1 MTRHAALA
9 LALAFTGCD
18 LPAPDEDEPF
28 TPLPDDA
35 CPDGTEA
42 TTDGALSLTQVFVG
56 GGPVYLDYTPGPLR
70 DGEAG
75 TCVAQNGTAAQWA
88 LLVGEERVGTLFV
101 QVPGAGA
108 WTLPDAD
115 VRLSWTLQAGD
126 AVGLGGA
133 WEVFD
138 TGTLTAAVSAAPA
151 GLGLRAEGV
160 RAVSDEGVTLYAD
173 WTATAGPGGA
183 LP

>member
-1 MTRHAALA
+1 MTPRAALAALA
-9 LALAFTGCD
+9 LAACD
-18 LPAPDEDEPF
+18 LPETDDGDTF

-42 TTDGALSLTQVFVG
+42 TPAGSLSLTQVFVG
-56 GGPVYLDYTPGPLR
+56 GGPVYLDHSPGPLR
-70 DGEAG
+70 TGEAG

-88 LLVGEERVGTLFV
+88 LLVDEARVGTLFV
-101 QVPGAGA
+101 QVPSAGA
-108 WTLPDAD
+108 WALPDGD
-115 VRLSWTLQAGD
+115 VRVSWTLEAGD
-126 AVGLGGA
+126 AVGLGGV
-133 WEVFD
+133 WEALD
-138 TGTLTAAVSAAPA
+138 AGTLTASVADAPA

-173 WTATAGPGGA
+173 FEATAGQGGA